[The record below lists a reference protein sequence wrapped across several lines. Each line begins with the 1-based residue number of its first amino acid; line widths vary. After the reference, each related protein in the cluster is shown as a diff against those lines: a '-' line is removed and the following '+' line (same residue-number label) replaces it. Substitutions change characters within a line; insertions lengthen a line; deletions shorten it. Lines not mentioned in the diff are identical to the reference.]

1 MLLMSETTP
10 SVAQSQPSSS
20 TRAFSPSSPSSSSG
34 SSSTGKRSW
43 SETSSSAS
51 DTGSK
56 RVKRHAHSVVSPFT
70 SSDRSSLVSSDLRLV
85 LPRNSDGFNDFCAQ
99 SDVVFIDKKSC
110 ILELPER
117 FRYLL
122 LRPPQFGKSAF
133 LSTLSEYYNI
143 QGADEF
149 QEHFKNLS
157 VSTQAV
163 PHRSQH
169 LSLTFALSDIDAMGD
184 IDDIGAQLDFQIINA
199 LDGFLIE
206 YATELKLDN
215 PDSFFRSGSGDK
227 LTRVFD
233 LVRASSHTL
242 SVGVDDYDAPITNRT
257 FRTLSHLF
265 AAPSSVSSAEI
276 ESLVDRSFWLPLLAG
291 SDVIDKLF
299 LTGTFSV
306 KYPALQD
313 VSWTDLKDVPGLQTC
328 CGFTEDEAVDLACS
342 VLDKPDLTELRRSCG
357 KYVFPV
363 QDTDSVEP
371 VLPSRQ
377 VIVKLLETNN
387 PHPVRKENP
396 FRILTELVGRLPL
409 HSENPR
415 EASLDGLIELIW
427 SGVIDCEL
435 DCSSSFD
442 AAALRWEDLSH
453 AGAFMCDRQ
462 SKVLRLE
469 NSAVLDLIHSFIDTI
484 FSQRHGLDT
493 FSDIWDSCN
502 SARTVEPV
510 ANVVSS
516 VFRDLMRSSFGTKHE
531 PTLPGVFELVMGT
544 YEQGRNPEH
553 PKILFPLPDG
563 RVEIPAHLRRAPYP
577 NAPEYSTDVHIW
589 ELKTLTLRGMLLG
602 ANPND
607 DNPTPDALEK
617 LYEDLLRSE
626 EEEEEALLRRTY
638 RQWSEA
644 LNAMETVQVGS
655 FLDDDPVVPQFL
667 SVGGARILLRV
678 PSKKPQEPLQDERYD
693 GDAGEYFNEEVY
705 KAFVAEV
712 EREERAKMERLKNE
726 AGDDDRDADMY
737 Y

>member
-20 TRAFSPSSPSSSSG
+20 SAKFVPFHILFTSLTLVVSTCNFLHLRPSSSSG
-34 SSSTGKRSW
+34 SSSTGNAVGV
-43 SETSSSAS
+43 TSSSAS
-51 DTGSK
+51 DTGFK
-56 RVKRHAHSVVSPFT
+56 ALVSPFT
-70 SSDRSSLVSSDLRLV
+70 SSDRSSLLRLV

-122 LRPPQFGKSAF
+122 LRPPH
-133 LSTLSEYYNI
+133 EYYNI

-169 LSLTFALSDIDAMGD
+169 LTGFPDHH
-184 IDDIGAQLDFQIINA
+184 A

-227 LTRVFD
+227 LTRLFVN

-377 VIVKLLETNN
+377 VI
-387 PHPVRKENP
+387 ENP
-396 FRILTELVGRLPL
+396 FRILTELK
-409 HSENPR
+409 NPR

-453 AGAFMCDRQ
+453 AGAFMCD
-462 SKVLRLE
+462 L
-469 NSAVLDLIHSFIDTI
+469 AVLDLIHSFIDTI

-493 FSDIWDSCN
+493 
-502 SARTVEPV
+502 
-510 ANVVSS
+510 

-531 PTLPGVFELVMGT
+531 TNFARGLRASHGNLRA
-544 YEQGRNPEH
+544 GR
-553 PKILFPLPDG
+553 D
-563 RVEIPAHLRRAPYP
+563 PAHLRRAPYP

-589 ELKTLTLRGMLLG
+589 ELKTLPS
-602 ANPND
+602 AACCSVPNPND

-644 LNAMETVQVGS
+644 LNAMETVQV
-655 FLDDDPVVPQFL
+655 VVPQFL

-678 PSKKPQEPLQDERYD
+678 PSKKPKSLCKDERYD

-705 KAFVAEV
+705 KAFS
-712 EREERAKMERLKNE
+712 ERKMERLKNE
-726 AGDDDRDADMY
+726 AGDDDREC
-737 Y
+737 